1 MPMSHEP
8 VMELIRASMDPASR
22 TARRPVDSPAGRVVT
37 AAARADADENGT
49 DRIFLLATG
58 AAAAATGLALVLSD
72 ETEQTVDEL
81 LTALEEASG
90 RGVAEGGPKLNALPV
105 IQGLLVDQ
113 ASAGEVLGTTFARDQ
128 GEFFD
133 LILELADFAAT
144 CITIRAARYGT
155 PVADTLTDLE
165 EMLKEFVDA

>member
-1 MPMSHEP
+1 MC
-8 VMELIRASMDPASR
+8 
-22 TARRPVDSPAGRVVT
+22 RRP
-37 AAARADADENGT
+37 RADADENGT

-81 LTALEEASG
+81 LSALEEASG
-90 RGVAEGGPKLNALPV
+90 RGAAEGGSKLNALPV
-105 IQGLLVDQ
+105 IQGLLADQ
-113 ASAGEVLGTTFARDQ
+113 ASAGVVLGTTFARDQ

-144 CITIRAARYGT
+144 CFIIHAARCGK
-155 PVADTLTDLE
+155 PAADTLADLE
-165 EMLKEFVDA
+165 EMLKEFVGA